1 MDGARGRTLVVPTAA
16 RRYLGG
22 LEVLDQGVVA
32 EEVALGGRQ
41 ARQQVILE
49 RLERDLEL
57 VLLPRQVRLQLLE
70 VRTFLCHDVGQQL
83 VLQAVPRHREVDQRR
98 LSLSQHHSV
107 DITFVLAW
115 VSQLMG

>member
-1 MDGARGRTLVVPTAA
+1 MVPTAA

-70 VRTFLCHDVGQQL
+70 VRTFLGDHVGEQL

-107 DITFVLAW
+107 VITLVLAW
-115 VSQLMG
+115 VSQLMGWLGSGHTK